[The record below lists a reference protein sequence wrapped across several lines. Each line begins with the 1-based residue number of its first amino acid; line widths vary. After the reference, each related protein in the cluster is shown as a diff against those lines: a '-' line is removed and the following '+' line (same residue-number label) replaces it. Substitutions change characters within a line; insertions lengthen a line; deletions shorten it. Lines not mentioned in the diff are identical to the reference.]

1 MPNVKDFTTCKDQCL
16 GLLPDFSSDGLCSE
30 LSMKI
35 LNCMLFS
42 LQILLCNVRLVLTI
56 KAIMVDVSQR
66 GYSTAKTPISMYPC
80 QDLVGSGGEGEAL
93 SLQVNID
100 LPHFSKF
107 LSG

>member
-1 MPNVKDFTTCKDQCL
+1 ML
-16 GLLPDFSSDGLCSE
+16 GPTAW
-30 LSMKI
+30 
-35 LNCMLFS
+35 LFFRWVV
-42 LQILLCNVRLVLTI
+42 LRIIYENIKLHVIFMQILLCNVRLVLTI

-66 GYSTAKTPISMYPC
+66 GYSTAKTPIGMYPC

>member
-1 MPNVKDFTTCKDQCL
+1 MIGPTAW
-16 GLLPDFSSDGLCSE
+16 
-30 LSMKI
+30 
-35 LNCMLFS
+35 LFFRWVV
-42 LQILLCNVRLVLTI
+42 LRIIYENIKLHVIFMQILLCNVRLVLTI

-66 GYSTAKTPISMYPC
+66 GYSTAKTPIGMYPC

-93 SLQVNID
+93 SLQVNVD